1 MNGEGG
7 GYPRCTMLDQHQ
19 ARRDVFVLDGTFGLV
34 GRLDGL
40 HIDPDGEAWGTVHW
54 GTFGAR
60 TRLVPLRGAQWW
72 SGYLRVACSRH
83 QVRTAPEAGDD
94 VLLAADDADVLREHY
109 GALDDESAESRFFR
123 PDF

>member
-1 MNGEGG
+1 MN
-7 GYPRCTMLDQHQ
+7 TMLDHRQ
-19 ARRDVFVLDGTFGLV
+19 AKRDVFVLDGTFGLV

-40 HIDPDGEAWGTVHW
+40 HIDPDGEAWGTVHC

-83 QVRTAPEAGDD
+83 QVRTAPEAGAD
-94 VLLAADDADVLREHY
+94 VLLDGEDADVLRDHY
-109 GALDDESAESRFFR
+109 AAYDEEGSEPRFFR

>member
-1 MNGEGG
+1 ML
-7 GYPRCTMLDQHQ
+7 TMLDQRQ
-19 ARRDVFVLDGTFGLV
+19 AKRDVFVLDGTFGLV

-40 HIDPDGEAWGTVHW
+40 HIDPDGEAWGTVHC

-83 QVRTAPEAGDD
+83 QVRTAPEAEDD
-94 VLLAADDADVLREHY
+94 VLLGAVEADALREHY
-109 GALDDESAESRFFR
+109 RVAEDESAGQRFFR
-123 PDF
+123 PEP